1 AEHAIAEPVALLQH
15 LQHGAG
21 LGVLCRLRQQR
32 LVDVRVEGAVRLDL
46 LEPVLARHLDER
58 ALDKPDALLEL
69 RRPTIFSARRRASLV
84 GAAGS
89 LLCRLERPLE
99 VVEDREQLPE
109 QRLVRARGH
118 RLVLAR
124 RPLAEVVELGLQPLE
139 RVEVLVA
146 LLLERLHV
154 RDRPL
159 PRRASGAPVFR
170 PGGAGFAGAASSPWG
185 AFGAPV
191 FRPGGAGFAGAA
203 SSLRGVCP
211 CLTCD
216 LRIGHQLVGASS
228 STTSASSITSSSE
241 AASEAPLPPLAACA
255 ALALA

>member
-89 LLCRLERPLE
+89 LLCRL
-99 VVEDREQLPE
+99 
-109 QRLVRARGH
+109 VRARGH

-185 AFGAPV
+185 
-191 FRPGGAGFAGAA
+191 
-203 SSLRGVCP
+203 VCA
-211 CLTCD
+211 CLTRD